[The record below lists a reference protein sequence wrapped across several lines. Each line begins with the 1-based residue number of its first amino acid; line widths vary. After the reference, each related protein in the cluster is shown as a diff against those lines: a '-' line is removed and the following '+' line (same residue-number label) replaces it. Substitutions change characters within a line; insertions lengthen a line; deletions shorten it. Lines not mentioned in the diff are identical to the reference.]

1 MAKATKV
8 EKKYRIIMSFTY
20 KGPKGT
26 WKQSKAVRIGP
37 GQKVPELESREIGKL
52 LREGKIC
59 EVDSNGE
66 KIPNKRF
73 VEMNAEK
80 VDRLL
85 SGKPELSVIHIIK
98 GTDFGTDTLS
108 RILVYCERNKML
120 QASKF
125 VDEKMQ
131 KSLAA

>member
-8 EKKYRIIMSFTY
+8 EKQYRIIMSFTY

-37 GQKVPELESREIGKL
+37 GQKVPELESREIEKL

-73 VEMNAEK
+73 IEMNAER
-80 VDRLL
+80 VDKLL
-85 SGKPELSVIHIIK
+85 SGKPELAVIHIVK
-98 GTDFGTDTLS
+98 GTEFGADTLS
-108 RILVYCERNKML
+108 RILVYCERNKLL
-120 QASKF
+120 QASTF